1 MRYYGFII
9 KANNALIAKNTKI
22 RLREYDF
29 ESNIGALNLYMYR
42 NLRNG
47 QLFVA
52 YREEGDSLLGI
63 SDFFRQT
70 GVPQLG
76 ETLQD
81 HSRDDR

>member
-1 MRYYGFII
+1 MGVLGGRKPTAPIRPI
-9 KANNALIAKNTKI
+9 AMDELVLI
-22 RLREYDF
+22 
-29 ESNIGALNLYMYR
+29 
-42 NLRNG
+42 
-47 QLFVA
+47 Q
-52 YREEGDSLLGI
+52 EGDSLLGI